1 MPNFTVIAIVGTL
14 IAGIGLYTYH
24 SITVAA
30 LKSQIAELT
39 VKNTTLATENNALK
53 DEKTSLKAEIV
64 KKNEEAI
71 DIRVELATFRAKDA
85 QTQRQV
91 ADLEK
96 QLKDSH
102 FNQRIQ
108 TIRDNRKASLLLDY
122 ANMNVK
128 CEMENFEREGKCVR
142 GVFKP
147 ANTTTGN
154 AMTEGSTP

>member
-1 MPNFTVIAIVGTL
+1 MPNFTVIAIVGAL
-14 IAGIGLYTYH
+14 IAGMGLYTYH
-24 SITVAA
+24 SITVAS

-64 KKNEEAI
+64 KKNEEAVE
-71 DIRVELATFRAKDA
+71 IRVELATFRTKDA

-122 ANMNVK
+122 ANKNVK
-128 CEMENFEREGKCVR
+128 CEMENFEREGKCVL

-147 ANTTTGN
+147 ADTTTGE
-154 AMTEGSTP
+154 AATGSTP